1 MFLEL
6 AELSA
11 TVELSSAHDPDEPAC
26 IQPGFI
32 QKNNKNIKFSKYMYI
47 LHIQLMRTGSTES
60 NGVCR
65 V

>member
-32 QKNNKNIKFSKYMYI
+32 QKKQQKHQVQQIYVHPAHSINENRF
-47 LHIQLMRTGSTES
+47 H
-60 NGVCR
+60 
-65 V
+65 